1 MTIDSLK
8 SSNLGRIACLRFSL
22 GRTFCAVFLW
32 RKKSTEMTDLG
43 RFERA
48 LKQRNPPKS
57 KAMVYPSCCAPTM
70 SLQGSCQGC
79 SAEGP
84 GSEDPE
90 CPKVDPC
97 RRLPLKLF
105 GDFFSCQKSSPSSVH
120 GWLCQCA
127 KPEIALCSTRNSLSY
142 PRTRNSLK

>member
-48 LKQRNPPKS
+48 LTQRNPPNRKLWCTPPAVLRLCSS
-57 KAMVYPSCCAPTM
+57 KGLVRDALQKAPAQKTPSAPNSTLAGVYPCS
-70 SLQGSCQGC
+70 C
-79 SAEGP
+79 SATFFYAGTVHLP
-84 GSEDPE
+84 
-90 CPKVDPC
+90 PC
-97 RRLPLKLF
+97 
-105 GDFFSCQKSSPSSVH
+105 

-127 KPEIALCSTRNSLSY
+127 RPEIALCSARNSLSY